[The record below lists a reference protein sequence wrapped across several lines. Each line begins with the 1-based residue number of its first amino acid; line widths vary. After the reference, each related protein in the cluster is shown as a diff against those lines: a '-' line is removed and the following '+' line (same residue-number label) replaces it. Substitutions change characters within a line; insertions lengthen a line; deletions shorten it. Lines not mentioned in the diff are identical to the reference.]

1 MTILVGLLPVVL
13 FLAALVALD
22 SYKLIRISWLVSA
35 MLSGALLTAVCWGT
49 HRVIA
54 SWEVVPP
61 GSYSRYVA
69 PLLEEALKAGIVLVF
84 ARAHRIGFL
93 VDAAIY
99 GFAVGTGFAVAE
111 NLYYWSTLE
120 QASLS
125 LWVVRGFGTAILHG
139 SATAICALAGKS
151 LSDRSGA
158 ASRWGWGI
166 GLAIASVVHSLYNH
180 FFVSPVVSTAGIV
193 LLLPPLV
200 YVVFERSEKAL
211 ERWLNVGF
219 DADTEMLELLLAGRL
234 TETPVGRYARTLRE
248 HFRPETVL
256 DMLCYLRLH
265 LELSLRAKGLLMMRE
280 AGFEQTATDAD
291 RSKLAELAFLERS
304 IGPTGK
310 LAMAPFLRAGA
321 RDRWQLELLR

>member
-22 SYKLIRISWLVSA
+22 SYKLVRISRLAGA
-35 MLSGALLTAVCWGT
+35 MLAGASLTALCWAV
-49 HRVIA
+49 HRLVA
-54 SWEVVPP
+54 SWEVVPSV
-61 GSYSRYVA
+61 GYSRYVA
-69 PLLEEALKAGIVLVF
+69 PLVEEALKATVVLLA

-111 NLYYWSTLE
+111 NLYYWTTLE
-120 QASLS
+120 HASLS

-151 LSDRSGA
+151 LSDRGGA

-166 GLAIASVVHSLYNH
+166 GFAIAASVHSLYNH

-200 YVVFERSEKAL
+200 WAVFDRSEKAL

-219 DADTEMLELLLAGRL
+219 DADTEMLELLRAGRL
-234 TETPVGRYARTLRE
+234 TETPVGRYLRSIRE
-248 HFRPETVL
+248 HFRPEILVDL
-256 DMLCYLRLH
+256 CCYLQLH
-265 LELSLRAKGLLMMRE
+265 LELSLRAKGLLLMRE
-280 AGFEQTATDAD
+280 AGFEAPATDED

-304 IGPTGK
+304 IGPTGR
-310 LAMAPFLRAGA
+310 LAMAPFLRGGS